1 MRAIVLAG
9 GRGSR
14 LRGLTDSRSKVMLP
28 LAGRPILEWTLREL
42 NSAGI
47 SEAIIVHNYAGE
59 RILSYFGTG
68 SKFGMKL
75 SYAKQDMDLGTLG
88 SFLTGFPMVKHDER
102 VLIVNGDNLVRSES
116 ITRLLS
122 CEGNALLVAEH
133 ESPQNYGVVH
143 LSGDKVTSVVE
154 KPEEYTSRLIS
165 TGVWLVSTSIID
177 EMESDLESG
186 ITGLSVTMNR
196 LIDSG
201 MNVQAV
207 RTEDW
212 FDVDYPWDLLSL
224 NQRLLELSDMTISP
238 NAIVHE
244 GVTLT
249 GNVHVGSG
257 SVIHPGTVIEGPVY
271 IGEDCEIGPT
281 AVITGSTSITS
292 GCRIGPFCRIRSSLL
307 MEDVQIDSNSYLH
320 YSVIGP
326 GTHINCHVQVDV
338 SAVELTVRGSK
349 HNVRRLGLVT
359 GESCVLEHGV
369 ICSPGTLIDSKTNI
383 SRRISISGEHRAE
396 D

>member
-28 LAGRPILEWTLREL
+28 LAGIPILEWTLREL

-196 LIDSG
+196 LINSG

>member
-1 MRAIVLAG
+1 MRAVVLAG

-28 LAGRPILEWTLREL
+28 LAGRPILEWTLHEL
-42 NSAGI
+42 KIAGI
-47 SEAIIVHNYAGE
+47 NEAVIVHNYAGE
-59 RILSYFGTG
+59 RILSHFGTG

-75 SYAKQDMDLGTLG
+75 SYAKQDVDLGTLG
-88 SFLTGFPMVKHDER
+88 SLLTGLPMVKHDER
-102 VLIVNGDNLVRSES
+102 ILIVNGDNLVRSES
-116 ITRLLS
+116 IQRLLS
-122 CEGNALLVAEH
+122 CEGNALLIAEH
-133 ESPQNYGVVH
+133 NSPENYGVVH
-143 LSGDKVTSVVE
+143 LSGDRVTSVVE
-154 KPEEYTSRLIS
+154 KPEEYTSRLVS
-165 TGVWLVSTSIID
+165 TGVWLVSTGIISD
-177 EMESDLESG
+177 MESDLESG

-196 LIDSG
+196 LINSG
-201 MNVQAV
+201 MHVQAV

-212 FDVDYPWDLLSL
+212 YDVDHPWDLLSL
-224 NQRLLELSDMTISP
+224 NRRLLEISDIHISP
-238 NAIVHE
+238 DAIVHE
-244 GVTLT
+244 GATLS
-249 GNVHVGSG
+249 GKVHVGSG
-257 SVIHPGTVIEGPVY
+257 SVIHPGTIIEGPVY

-307 MEDVQIDSNSYLH
+307 MEDVQVDSNSYLH

-338 SAVELTVRGSK
+338 SAVDLTVRGRK

-359 GESCVLEHGV
+359 GESCVIEHGV
-369 ICSPGTLIDSKTNI
+369 ICSPGTLIESKSHI
-383 SRRISISGEHRAE
+383 SRRTRINGEHQAE

>member
-28 LAGRPILEWTLREL
+28 LAGKPILEWTLREL

-75 SYAKQDMDLGTLG
+75 SYAKQDVDLGTLG
-88 SFLTGFPMVKHDER
+88 SFLTGFPMIKHDER
-102 VLIVNGDNLVRSES
+102 ILIVNGDNLVRSES

-133 ESPQNYGVVH
+133 QSPQNYGVVH

-196 LIDSG
+196 LINSG

-207 RTEDW
+207 RTQDW

-224 NQRLLELSDMTISP
+224 NQRLLELSDVTISP
-238 NAIVHE
+238 NAIIHE

-249 GNVHVGSG
+249 GNVHIGSG

-338 SAVELTVRGSK
+338 SAVELNVRGSK

-369 ICSPGTLIDSKTNI
+369 ICSPGTLIDSKTHI
-383 SRRISISGEHRAE
+383 SRRIRISGEHRAE

>member
-196 LIDSG
+196 LINSG